1 MIRLYPAR
9 LSAKFFKFTCTAILA
24 PILALSFGCSPKS
37 PPQIVAIDSSA
48 KNPVDN
54 SSANSIITQ
63 NLNKTQKSLTTSSCV
78 QNDPFYEAVN
88 FANKAAI
95 LTQSAKSKAEWDEVA
110 RHWVQAVAWMQAV
123 PPNSPRRAF
132 AEKKV
137 AEYMRYLNYSQ
148 QQAATL
154 HSQVNSV
161 SFNSDVLDQQLQLY
175 LSYIA
180 AVGPPDI
187 LIVGSSRAL
196 QGVDPK
202 KLKQSLA
209 VIGYSGLTIFN
220 FGING
225 ATAQVIEYQ
234 LRRLLTP
241 QQLPQMIIWA
251 DGVRAFNDGRIDKT
265 FNAIVAS
272 EGNKMLAAG
281 IRPQLSEDQPQTTR
295 ICYKLPS
302 SCKANF
308 SSELSIKSEELV
320 LNIGYST
327 VDSREKEILPIL
339 KTEGKSCKGIFC
351 SLPKVVAEISA
362 QTQHQI
368 SSELTL
374 AQNSLPELEN
384 TIDSNGF
391 LAFSE
396 RYNPNTYYRNRPL
409 VSGTYDSDYH
419 NFNLEGKQIKSL
431 ISIANF
437 AKMRKIPLVFINL
450 PLTEDYLD
458 SVRSMYED
466 KFRQKMQDI
475 ALKNGFIFRDLSQL
489 WPNRNDYFFD
499 PSHLNRYGAIA
510 VSEELAIDWDIPWPV
525 PRQRSVESTFHN
537 S

>member
-1 MIRLYPAR
+1 MIRRYPTR
-9 LSAKFFKFTCTAILA
+9 LSAKIFKFTCTVILA
-24 PILALSFGCSPKS
+24 PILALSFGCSPKFPS
-37 PPQIVAIDSSA
+37 KIVANDSA
-48 KNPVDN
+48 VKNSVENP
-54 SSANSIITQ
+54 SANSILTQ
-63 NLNKTQKSLTTSSCV
+63 NLNKTKKSVPTSSCV
-78 QNDPFYEAVN
+78 QNDPFYESVN

-95 LTQSAKSKAEWDEVA
+95 LTQTAKSKAEWDEVA

-123 PPNSPRRAF
+123 PPNSPKRAF

-154 HSQVNSV
+154 HSQINSA

-180 AVGPPDI
+180 TVGPPDI

-202 KLKQSLA
+202 QLKQSLS
-209 VIGYSGLTIFN
+209 VIGYRGLTIFN

-225 ATAQVIEYQ
+225 ATAQVVEYQ

-241 QQLPQMIIWA
+241 SQLPQMIIWA

-265 FNAIVAS
+265 FNAIAAS

-281 IRPQLSEDQPQTTR
+281 IRPQLSEDQPKNTR

-302 SCKANF
+302 SCNASF
-308 SSELSIKSEELV
+308 SSELSIKSAELV
-320 LNIGYST
+320 LNIGYS
-327 VDSREKEILPIL
+327 K
-339 KTEGKSCKGIFC
+339 
-351 SLPKVVAEISA
+351 
-362 QTQHQI
+362 
-368 SSELTL
+368 L
-374 AQNSLPELEN
+374 AQNPLLELEN

-391 LAFSE
+391 LAVSD
-396 RYNPNTYYRNRPL
+396 RYNPNTYYRNRRF
-409 VSGTYDSDYH
+409 VSGSYDSDYN

-437 AKMRKIPLVFINL
+437 TKMRKIPLIFINL
-450 PLTEDYLD
+450 PLNQDYLD
-458 SVRSMYED
+458 SFRSISED
-466 KFRQKMQDI
+466 KFRQKMQNV
-475 ALKNGFIFRDLSQL
+475 ARQNGFIFRDLSQL

-525 PRQRSVESTFHN
+525 PRQRGVESTFHN

>member
-1 MIRLYPAR
+1 MIRRYPAR
-9 LSAKFFKFTCTAILA
+9 LSAKLFKFTCTAILA

-37 PPQIVAIDSSA
+37 PPHTVATSSSP
-48 KNPVDN
+48 KIPVENP
-54 SSANSIITQ
+54 SPKSILTQ
-63 NLNKTQKSLTTSSCV
+63 NLNKTKKSVSTSSCV

-123 PPNSPRRAF
+123 PPNSPKRAF

-154 HSQVNSV
+154 HSQVNSA

-202 KLKQSLA
+202 QLKQSLA
-209 VIGYSGLTIFN
+209 TIGYRGLTIFN

-281 IRPQLSEDQPQTTR
+281 IRPQLPEDQPKTTR

-302 SCKANF
+302 LCNANF
-308 SSELSIKSEELV
+308 SSELSIKSAELV
-320 LNIGYST
+320 LNIG
-327 VDSREKEILPIL
+327 
-339 KTEGKSCKGIFC
+339 
-351 SLPKVVAEISA
+351 
-362 QTQHQI
+362 
-368 SSELTL
+368 SSKLV
-374 AQNSLPELEN
+374 QNSLPELEN

-391 LAFSE
+391 LAFSK
-396 RYNPNTYYRNRPL
+396 RYNPNTYYRNKPL
-409 VSGTYDSDYH
+409 VSGTYDSDYN

-475 ALKNGFIFRDLSQL
+475 ALQNGFIFRDLSQL
-489 WPNRNDYFFD
+489 WPKQNDYFFD

-525 PRQRSVESTFHN
+525 PRQKGVESTFHN